1 MSHLLDFA
9 KGTGTALLALALLVS
24 ARIRSCLLPFA
35 LALLI
40 AAALRRPVSR
50 LESHLPRW
58 LAALIILVLAGLL
71 LLCGLTL
78 LAVELWQDL
87 PAALSGLSNTG
98 TLWSR
103 FETLP
108 DLLPAFL
115 QGSARW
121 LLEQLQTQGSVLTGQ
136 LTTKL
141 TQTAADWAAAL
152 PGLLFGLG
160 VTLLASFYATAD
172 WPRVCRGLRRL
183 LPECWVPLTL
193 HLLGK
198 LKEGAMGW
206 LWTQGRLMGIT
217 FLILLSGLLLLR
229 IPGAWTSALLIA
241 LTDALPFF
249 GSGIL
254 LFPWAVL
261 SWFQGASGQ
270 ALGLLALW
278 GIAALCR
285 SVLEPRFLGQQAGT
299 SPLLTLL
306 VLYSGLKLFGLPGL
320 ILGPIALSAVLSA
333 LR

>member
-9 KGTGTALLALALLVS
+9 KGTGAVLLALALLVS
-24 ARIRSCLLPFA
+24 ARVRSCLLPFA
-35 LALLI
+35 LALMI
-40 AAALRRPVSR
+40 ASALRQPVSR

-87 PAALSGLSNTG
+87 PAALSGLSDAGN
-98 TLWSR
+98 LWSR
-103 FETLP
+103 LEAFSGRLP
-108 DLLPAFL
+108 GFL
-115 QGSARW
+115 QGSVRW
-121 LLEQLQTQGSVLTGQ
+121 LLEQLQTQGSTLAGQ
-136 LTTKL
+136 LTTAL

-152 PGLLFGLG
+152 PRLLFALG
-160 VTLLASFYATAD
+160 VTLLASFYAAAD
-172 WPRVCRGLRRL
+172 WPRVCKGLKRL
-183 LPECWVPLTL
+183 LPERWVPLAF

-229 IPGAWTSALLIA
+229 VPGAWTAALLIA

-254 LFPWAVL
+254 LLPWALL

-270 ALGLLALW
+270 ALGLLAIW
-278 GIAALCR
+278 GIASLCR

-306 VLYSGLKLFGLPGL
+306 VLYCGLQLFGLPGL